1 MNQNSERTYVRPIG
15 TILVALLFLLPIF
28 IVLINSVKESSQIL
42 GDPAG
47 IPTHPT
53 MENFANALN
62 PEKSDLLAGMQ
73 RSIMVTIVSAL
84 LTCLLSGGLAYTLAR
99 SRTKSAK
106 VFTGIL
112 LAGFMVPGQ
121 VLLVPLVEVLR
132 RLHLLGNYTGLI
144 LANIGFFLPFGV
156 FVFTRFIR
164 GISRELDEA
173 AAIDGASKSRTF
185 WVIIFP
191 LLRPATASVLIF
203 LGVWIWNDF
212 LAPLIILGPLTGQT
226 VITGLFYQ
234 VSARQVSDYGTIFAY
249 MILAS
254 LPILVFFLALQKQF
268 ISGLTAGA
276 TKG

>member
-1 MNQNSERTYVRPIG
+1 MNQNSERTYVRPIW
-15 TILVALLFLLPIF
+15 TILVAMLFLLPIF
-28 IVLINSVKESSQIL
+28 IVLINSVKESSEIL

-47 IPTHPT
+47 IPTNPT
-53 MENFANALN
+53 LQNFSNAPN
-62 PEKSDLLAGMQ
+62 PEKSDLLAGLQ
-73 RSIMVTIVSAL
+73 RSLVVTILSAL
-84 LTCLLSGGLAYTLAR
+84 LTCLLSAGLAYTLAR

-106 VFTGIL
+106 VFTWIL

>member
-1 MNQNSERTYVRPIG
+1 MNKESVRTYVRPFG
-15 TILVALLFLLPIF
+15 TICVALLFLLPVF

-47 IPTHPT
+47 IPTNPT
-53 MENFANALN
+53 MRNFANALN

-84 LTCLLSGGLAYTLAR
+84 LTCLLSAGLAYTLAR
-99 SRTKSAK
+99 SRTKAAK
-106 VFTGIL
+106 VFTAIL

-132 RLHLLGNYTGLI
+132 RLHLLGSYTGLI
-144 LANIGFFLPFGV
+144 LANVGFFLPFGV

-268 ISGLTAGA
+268 ISGLTACA

>member
-15 TILVALLFLLPIF
+15 TILVAMLFLLPIF
-28 IVLINSVKESSQIL
+28 IVLISSVKESSEIL

-47 IPTHPT
+47 IPTNPT
-53 MENFANALN
+53 MQNFANALN
-62 PEKSDLLAGMQ
+62 PEKSDLLAGLQ
-73 RSIMVTIVSAL
+73 RSVLVTIVSAL
-84 LTCLLSGGLAYTLAR
+84 LTCLLSAGLAYTLAR

-106 VFTGIL
+106 VFTWIL

-121 VLLVPLVEVLR
+121 VILVPLVEVLR

-144 LANIGFFLPFGV
+144 LANIAFFLPFGV

>member
-1 MNQNSERTYVRPIG
+1 MNKESVRTYVRPFG
-15 TILVALLFLLPIF
+15 TICVALLFLLPVF

-47 IPTHPT
+47 IPTNPT
-53 MENFANALN
+53 MRNFANALN

-84 LTCLLSGGLAYTLAR
+84 LTCLLSAGLAYTLAR
-99 SRTKSAK
+99 SRTKAAK
-106 VFTGIL
+106 VFTAIL

-132 RLHLLGNYTGLI
+132 RLHLLGSYTGLI
-144 LANIGFFLPFGV
+144 LANVGFFLPFGV

>member
-1 MNQNSERTYVRPIG
+1 MSINIV
-15 TILVALLFLLPIF
+15 F

-42 GDPAG
+42 GDPLG
-47 IPTHPT
+47 IPTKPT
-53 MENFANALN
+53 FQNFSKVLDPAQ
-62 PEKSDLLAGMQ
+62 SDLLPGLK
-73 RSIMVTIVSAL
+73 RSFIVTIVSAL
-84 LTCLLSGGLAYTLAR
+84 LTCVLSAGLAYTLAR
-99 SRTKSAK
+99 SRTRASKI
-106 VFTGIL
+106 FTAIL

-132 RLHLLGNYTGLI
+132 RLHLLGSYLGLI
-144 LANIGFFLPFGV
+144 FANVGFFLPFGV

-191 LLRPATASVLIF
+191 LLRPATASILIF

-234 VSARQVSDYGTIFAY
+234 VSSRQITDYGTIFAY
-249 MILAS
+249 MIVAS
-254 LPILVFFLALQKQF
+254 LPILVFFLTLQKQF

-276 TKG
+276 TKV

>member
-1 MNQNSERTYVRPIG
+1 MNKESVRTYVRPFG
-15 TILVALLFLLPIF
+15 TIFVALLFLLPVF

-47 IPTHPT
+47 IPTNPT

-84 LTCLLSGGLAYTLAR
+84 LTCLLSAGLAYTLAR
-99 SRTKSAK
+99 SRTKAAK
-106 VFTGIL
+106 VFTAIL

-121 VLLVPLVEVLR
+121 VLLVPVVEVLR

>member
-15 TILVALLFLLPIF
+15 TILVAMLFLLPIF
-28 IVLINSVKESSQIL
+28 IVLINSVKESSEIL

-47 IPTHPT
+47 IPTNPT
-53 MENFANALN
+53 LQNFSNALN
-62 PEKSDLLAGMQ
+62 PEKSDLLAGLQ
-73 RSIMVTIVSAL
+73 RSLVVTILSAL
-84 LTCLLSGGLAYTLAR
+84 LTCLLSAGLAYTLAR

-106 VFTGIL
+106 VFTWIL

-173 AAIDGASKSRTF
+173 AAFDGASKSRTF

>member
-15 TILVALLFLLPIF
+15 TILVAMLFLLPIF
-28 IVLINSVKESSQIL
+28 IVLINSVKESSEIL

-47 IPTHPT
+47 IPTNPT
-53 MENFANALN
+53 LQNFSNALN
-62 PEKSDLLAGMQ
+62 PEKSDLLAGLQ
-73 RSIMVTIVSAL
+73 RSLVVTILSAL
-84 LTCLLSGGLAYTLAR
+84 LTCLLSAGLAYTLAR

-106 VFTGIL
+106 VFTWIL

-144 LANIGFFLPFGV
+144 LANIGFFLPFSV

-249 MILAS
+249 MILAR

>member
-15 TILVALLFLLPIF
+15 TILVAMLFLLPIF
-28 IVLINSVKESSQIL
+28 IVLISSVKESSEIL

-47 IPTHPT
+47 IPTNPT
-53 MENFANALN
+53 MQNFANALN
-62 PEKSDLLAGMQ
+62 PEKSDLLAGLK
-73 RSIMVTIVSAL
+73 RSVLVTIVSAL
-84 LTCLLSGGLAYTLAR
+84 LTCLLSAGLAYTLAR

-106 VFTGIL
+106 VFTWIL

-144 LANIGFFLPFGV
+144 LANIAFFLPFGV

-226 VITGLFYQ
+226 VITGLFYY

>member
-1 MNQNSERTYVRPIG
+1 MNKESVRTYVRPFG
-15 TILVALLFLLPIF
+15 TICVALLFLLPVF

-47 IPTHPT
+47 IPTNPT
-53 MENFANALN
+53 MRNFANALN

-84 LTCLLSGGLAYTLAR
+84 LTCLLSAGLAYTLAR
-99 SRTKSAK
+99 SRTKAAK
-106 VFTGIL
+106 VFTAIL

-132 RLHLLGNYTGLI
+132 RLHLLGSYTGLI
-144 LANIGFFLPFGV
+144 LANVGFFLPFGL

-234 VSARQVSDYGTIFAY
+234 VSARQVSDY
-249 MILAS
+249 
-254 LPILVFFLALQKQF
+254 
-268 ISGLTAGA
+268 
-276 TKG
+276 

>member
-1 MNQNSERTYVRPIG
+1 MNKESVRTYVRPFG
-15 TILVALLFLLPIF
+15 TICVALLFLLPVF

-47 IPTHPT
+47 IPTNPT
-53 MENFANALN
+53 MRNFANALN

-84 LTCLLSGGLAYTLAR
+84 LTCLLSAGLAYTLAR
-99 SRTKSAK
+99 SRTKAAK
-106 VFTGIL
+106 VFTAIL

-132 RLHLLGNYTGLI
+132 RLHLLGSYTGLI
-144 LANIGFFLPFGV
+144 LANVGFFLPFGV

-254 LPILVFFLALQKQF
+254 LPIVVFFLALQKQF

>member
-15 TILVALLFLLPIF
+15 TILVAMLFLLPIF
-28 IVLINSVKESSQIL
+28 IVLINSVKESSEIL

-47 IPTHPT
+47 IPTNPT
-53 MENFANALN
+53 LRNFSNALN
-62 PEKSDLLAGMQ
+62 PEKSDLLAGLQ
-73 RSIMVTIVSAL
+73 RSLVVTILSAL
-84 LTCLLSGGLAYTLAR
+84 LTCLLSAGLAYTLAR

-106 VFTGIL
+106 VFTWIL

>member
-1 MNQNSERTYVRPIG
+1 MNQNSERTYIRPIG
-15 TILVALLFLLPIF
+15 TIFVALLFLLPIF
-28 IVLINSVKESSQIL
+28 IVLINSVKESSEIL

-47 IPTHPT
+47 IPANPT
-53 MENFANALN
+53 MQNFANALN
-62 PEKSDLLAGMQ
+62 PEKSDLLAGLQ
-73 RSIMVTIVSAL
+73 RSLVVTIVSAL
-84 LTCLLSGGLAYTLAR
+84 LTCLLSAGLAYTLAR
-99 SRTKSAK
+99 SRTKSAS
-106 VFTGIL
+106 VFTWIL

-132 RLHLLGNYTGLI
+132 RVNLLGNYTGLI
-144 LANIGFFLPFGV
+144 LANIAFFLPFGV

-173 AAIDGASKSRTF
+173 AAIDGASRSRTF

-212 LAPLIILGPLTGQT
+212 LNPLIILGPLTGQT

>member
-15 TILVALLFLLPIF
+15 TILVAILFLLPIF
-28 IVLINSVKESSQIL
+28 IVLINSVKESSEIL

-47 IPTHPT
+47 IPTNPT
-53 MENFANALN
+53 LQNFSNALN
-62 PEKSDLLAGMQ
+62 PEKSDLLAGLQ
-73 RSIMVTIVSAL
+73 RSLVVTILSAL
-84 LTCLLSGGLAYTLAR
+84 LTCLLSAGLAYTLAR

-106 VFTGIL
+106 VFTWIL

>member
-15 TILVALLFLLPIF
+15 TILVAMLFLLPIF
-28 IVLINSVKESSQIL
+28 IVLINSVKESSEIL

-47 IPTHPT
+47 IPTNPT
-53 MENFANALN
+53 LQNFSNALN
-62 PEKSDLLAGMQ
+62 PEKSDLLAGLQ
-73 RSIMVTIVSAL
+73 RSLVVTILSAL
-84 LTCLLSGGLAYTLAR
+84 LTCLLSAGLAYTLAR

-106 VFTGIL
+106 VFTWIL

-249 MILAS
+249 MNLAS

>member
-1 MNQNSERTYVRPIG
+1 MKVESKLSFLRPFL
-15 TILVALLFLLPIF
+15 TIVVALIFILPVF
-28 IVLINSVKESSQIL
+28 IVLVNSVKESSQIL
-42 GDPAG
+42 GDPLG
-47 IPTHPT
+47 IPTNPT
-53 MENFANALN
+53 FENFAKVLDPAQ
-62 PEKSDLLAGMQ
+62 SDLLPGLR
-73 RSIMVTIVSAL
+73 RSFIVTIISAL
-84 LTCLLSGGLAYTLAR
+84 LTCVLSAGLAYTLAR
-99 SRTKSAK
+99 SRTKVARI
-106 VFTGIL
+106 FTAIL

-132 RLHLLGNYTGLI
+132 RLHFLGSYVGLI
-144 LANIGFFLPFGV
+144 LANVGFFLPFGV

-191 LLRPATASVLIF
+191 LLRPATASILIF

-234 VSARQVSDYGTIFAY
+234 VSSRQITDYGTIFAY
-249 MILAS
+249 MIVAS
-254 LPILVFFLALQKQF
+254 LPILIFFLALQKQF

>member
-15 TILVALLFLLPIF
+15 TILVAMLFLLPIF
-28 IVLINSVKESSQIL
+28 IVLINSVKESSEIL

-47 IPTHPT
+47 IPTNPT
-53 MENFANALN
+53 LQNFSNALN
-62 PEKSDLLAGMQ
+62 PEKSDLLAGLQ
-73 RSIMVTIVSAL
+73 RSLVVTILSAL
-84 LTCLLSGGLAYTLAR
+84 LTCLLSAGLAYTLAR

-106 VFTGIL
+106 VFTWIL

-132 RLHLLGNYTGLI
+132 RLHLLGTYTGLI